1 VKAWIQVPTGGKVG
15 KKVETKGRNGLPDAA
30 ACIKNGE
37 PESNTWRVDL
47 LGYIRGV
54 PAKWKKKEKKS
65 KKSGRRNET
74 VVRSEA
80 VSGEKRMKCY
90 PAP

>member
-54 PAKWKKKEKKS
+54 PAKWKKKKRKAKKAEDAMKQWS
-65 KKSGRRNET
+65 DL
-74 VVRSEA
+74 
-80 VSGEKRMKCY
+80 KR
-90 PAP
+90 